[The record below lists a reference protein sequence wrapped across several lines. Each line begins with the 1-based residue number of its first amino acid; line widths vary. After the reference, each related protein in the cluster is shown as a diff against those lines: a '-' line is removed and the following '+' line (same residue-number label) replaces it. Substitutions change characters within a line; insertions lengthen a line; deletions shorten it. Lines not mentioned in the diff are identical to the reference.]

1 MSDLDV
7 RVRRLQ
13 LNCRKPVEELLAGE
27 YRSVFKGRGI
37 EFEEVREYQPG
48 DEVRSI
54 DWNVTARTGRPFVK
68 QFVEERELTLYL
80 LMDVS
85 ASFVA
90 GAVGEAKRAAAAELA
105 TLLSLAAVR
114 NNDRVSLMLFT
125 DELEHFLPPRKQE
138 SQVRHIISQ
147 LLSYPPQ
154 ATGTNIGAVLDYLS
168 RITRRRAIV
177 FLFSDFQC
185 EDFIEPMRIV
195 AQQHDLVAVSVTDA
209 HETQLPE
216 VGLVRLRDSETGN
229 FRIVDTGNSRVRD
242 ALAQAA
248 DAHQTTLG
256 ARLAEAQV
264 DHLAVHTHED
274 YVSDLIQFFEQR
286 KRGY

>member
-1 MSDLDV
+1 MSDLDA

-13 LNCRKPVEELLAGE
+13 LSCRKPVEELLAGE
-27 YRSVFKGRGI
+27 YKSVFKGRGI

-48 DEVRSI
+48 DEIRSI

-68 QFVEERELTLYL
+68 QFVEERELTLYI

-90 GAVGEAKRAAAAELA
+90 GAVGEEKRAAAAELA

-125 DELEHFLPPRKQE
+125 NELEHYIPPRKQE
-138 SQVRHIISQ
+138 SQVRHIISE
-147 LLSYPPQ
+147 LLSYPPK
-154 ATGTNIGAVLDYLS
+154 ATGTNIGAVLDFLS

-185 EDFIEPMRIV
+185 TDFIEPMRIV
-195 AQQHDLVAVSVTDA
+195 AQQHDLIAVSVTDE
-209 HETQLPE
+209 HETELPN
-216 VGLVRLRDSETGN
+216 VGLVRLRDSESGQFN
-229 FRIVDTGNSRVRD
+229 IVDTGNASVRES
-242 ALAQAA
+242 LAHAA
-248 DAHQTTLG
+248 SAYQEELT
-256 ARLAEAQV
+256 AVLAEAQV
-264 DHLAVHTHED
+264 DHLPIHTHED
-274 YVSDLIQFFEQR
+274 YLSDLIQFFEQR
-286 KRGY
+286 RRA

>member
-1 MSDLDV
+1 
-7 RVRRLQ
+7 
-13 LNCRKPVEELLAGE
+13 VEELLAGE

-114 NNDRVSLMLFT
+114 NNDQVSLLLFT
-125 DELEHFLPPRKQE
+125 NELEHYLPPRKQE

-154 ATGTNIGAVLDYLS
+154 ASGTDVGSVLDFLS

-185 EDFIEPMRIV
+185 SDFIEPMRVV
-195 AQQHDLVAVSVTDA
+195 AQQHDLVAVSVTDT
-209 HETQLPE
+209 HENELPD
-216 VGLVRLRDSETGN
+216 VGLVRLRDSENGQ
-229 FRIVDTGNSRVRD
+229 FSIVDTGSARIRSS
-242 ALAQAA
+242 LANAA
-248 DAHQTTLG
+248 TAHQRELTTM
-256 ARLAEAQV
+256 LAEAQV

>member
-1 MSDLDV
+1 MSDLDA

-13 LNCRKPVEELLAGE
+13 LSCRKPVEELLAGE
-27 YRSVFKGRGI
+27 YKSVFKGRGI

-90 GAVGEAKRAAAAELA
+90 GAVGEEKRAAATKLA

-114 NNDRVSLMLFT
+114 NNDRVSLLLFT
-125 DELEHFLPPRKQE
+125 DELEHYLPPRKQE
-138 SQVRHIISQ
+138 SQVRHIISE
-147 LLSYPPQ
+147 LLSYPPK
-154 ATGTNIGAVLDYLS
+154 ATGTNIRSVLDFLS

-185 EDFIEPMRIV
+185 SDFIEPMRIV
-195 AQQHDLVAVSVTDA
+195 AQQHDLIAVSVTDA
-209 HETQLPE
+209 HETELPN
-216 VGLVRLRDSETGN
+216 VGLVRLRDSETGQ
-229 FRIVDTGNSRVRD
+229 FSIVDTGSGRVR
-242 ALAQAA
+242 ASLAHAA
-248 DAHQTTLG
+248 NGYQSELTTM
-256 ARLAEAQV
+256 LAEAQV

-286 KRGY
+286 KRA

>member
-1 MSDLDV
+1 MSDLDT

-13 LNCRKPVEELLAGE
+13 LSCRKPVEELLAGE

-114 NNDRVSLMLFT
+114 NNDQVSLLLFT
-125 DELEHFLPPRKQE
+125 NELEHYLPPRKQE

-154 ATGTNIGAVLDYLS
+154 ASGTDVGSVLDFLS

-185 EDFIEPMRIV
+185 SDFIEPMRVV
-195 AQQHDLVAVSVTDA
+195 AQQHDLVAVSVTDT
-209 HETQLPE
+209 HENELPD
-216 VGLVRLRDSETGN
+216 VGLVRLRDSENGQ
-229 FRIVDTGNSRVRD
+229 FSIVDTGSARIRSS
-242 ALAQAA
+242 LANAA
-248 DAHQTTLG
+248 TAHQRELTTM
-256 ARLAEAQV
+256 LAEAQV